1 MNEGQWL
8 SGTDPTLMLDHLRE
22 SGRAS
27 DRKLRLFAV
36 ACCRRLLHLR
46 WPDAVQEAL
55 EVAERFVDGQATAE
69 DLRRA
74 AADAAGY
81 DGAFPLGLR
90 AGAVAR
96 ACGPDARDAASATGQ
111 VVSALY
117 VAAGRSQSVRRAE
130 AAEHA
135 DLLRC
140 LFGNPFHVPVPIGP
154 AAQSWNDGCVV
165 RLTRAAYEERSW
177 ADGTLDNTRLA
188 VLADALEEAGVY
200 DNPLLEHLRGPGP
213 HVRGC
218 FVLDEILGKT

>member
-8 SGTDPTLMLDHLRE
+8 SGTDPTLMLDYLRE
-22 SGRAS
+22 PGGAS

-46 WPDAVQEAL
+46 WPDTVQEAL
-55 EVAERFVDGQATAE
+55 EVAERFADGQATAE

-74 AADAAGY
+74 AADAARY

-117 VAAGRSQSVRRAE
+117 VAAGRSDSVRRAE
-130 AAEHA
+130 AAEHG

-140 LFGNPFHVPVPIGP
+140 LFGNPFRIPAPIGP
-154 AAQSWNDGCVV
+154 AVLTWNDGCVPKLV
-165 RLTRAAYEERSW
+165 QAAYKERSW
-177 ADGTLDNTRLA
+177 ADGTLDRTRLA
-188 VLADALEEAGVY
+188 VLADALEESGYEGAEILG
-200 DNPLLEHLRGPGP
+200 HLRGPGP

-218 FVLDEILGKT
+218 HAVDSILGLA

>member
-1 MNEGQWL
+1 MNEEQWL
-8 SGTDPTLMLDHLRE
+8 SGADPTLMLDHLRE
-22 SGRAS
+22 SGRTS

-46 WPDAVQEAL
+46 WPDAVQESL
-55 EVAERFVDGQATAE
+55 EVAERFADGQATAE

-74 AADAAGY
+74 AADAARY

-130 AAEHA
+130 AAEHG

-140 LFGNPFHVPVPIGP
+140 LFGNPFRVPVPIGP
-154 AAQSWNDGCVV
+154 AVLTWNDGCVPKLV
-165 RLTRAAYEERSW
+165 QAAYKERSW
-177 ADGTLDNTRLA
+177 ADGTLDRTRLA
-188 VLADALEEAGVY
+188 VLADALEESGYEGAEILG
-200 DNPLLEHLRGPGP
+200 HLRGPGP

-218 FVLDEILGKT
+218 HAVDAILGRG

>member
-1 MNEGQWL
+1 MNEEQWL
-8 SGTDPTLMLDHLRE
+8 SDADPTLMLDYLRE

-46 WPDAVQEAL
+46 WPDSVQEAL
-55 EVAERFVDGQATAE
+55 EVAERFADGQATAE

-74 AADAAGY
+74 AADAARY

-111 VVSALY
+111 VVSALD
-117 VAAGRSQSVRRAE
+117 VAAGRSDSVRRAE

-140 LFGNPFHVPVPIGP
+140 LFGNPFRVPVPIGP
-154 AAQSWNDGCVV
+154 AVLTWNDGCVPKLV
-165 RLTRAAYEERSW
+165 QAAYEERSW
-177 ADGTLDNTRLA
+177 ADGTLDKTRLA
-188 VLADALEEAGVY
+188 VLADALEESGYEGAEILG
-200 DNPLLEHLRGPGP
+200 HLRGPGP

-218 FVLDEILGKT
+218 HAVDAILGRV

>member
-1 MNEGQWL
+1 MNEAQWL
-8 SGTDPTLMLDHLRE
+8 SGTDPTLMLDHMRE
-22 SGRAS
+22 SGGAS

-46 WPDAVQEAL
+46 WPDTVQESL
-55 EVAERFVDGQATAE
+55 EVAERFADGQATAE

-74 AADAAGY
+74 AADASWYG
-81 DGAFPLGLR
+81 GAFPLGLR

-96 ACGPDARDAASATGQ
+96 ACGSDARDAASATGQ

-117 VAAGRSQSVRRAE
+117 VAAGRSDSVRRAE

-140 LFGNPFHVPVPIGP
+140 LFGNPFRAAAPIGP
-154 AAQSWNDGCVV
+154 AVLSWNDGCVA
-165 RLTRAAYEERSW
+165 RLARAAYEERSG
-177 ADGTLDNTRLA
+177 ADGTLDNVRLA
-188 VLADALEEAGVY
+188 VLADALEESGYVGAEFLG
-200 DNPLLEHLRGPGP
+200 HLRGPGP

-218 FVLDEILGKT
+218 HAVDAILGRV

>member
-1 MNEGQWL
+1 MNEEQWL
-8 SGTDPTLMLDHLRE
+8 SDADPTLMLDYLRE

-55 EVAERFVDGQATAE
+55 EVAERFADGQATAD

-74 AADAAGY
+74 AADAAHY

-90 AGAVAR
+90 AGAVVR
-96 ACGPDARDAASATGQ
+96 ACGSDAGDAASATGQ

-117 VAAGRSQSVRRAE
+117 SAAGRSDSVRRAE

-140 LFGNPFHVPVPIGP
+140 LLGNPFRVSAPIGP
-154 AAQSWNDGCVV
+154 AVLAWNDGCVV
-165 RLTRAAYEERSW
+165 RLGQATYEERSW
-177 ADGTLDNTRLA
+177 TDGTLDNVRLA
-188 VLADALEEAGVY
+188 VLADALEESGLS
-200 DNPLLEHLRGPGP
+200 DPQLPGHLRGPGP

-218 FVLDEILGKT
+218 HAVDAILGRV

>member
-8 SGTDPTLMLDHLRE
+8 FGTDPTLMLDHLRE

-55 EVAERFVDGQATAE
+55 EVAERFADGQATAE

-74 AADAAGY
+74 AADAARY
-81 DGAFPLGLR
+81 DGTFPLGLR

-117 VAAGRSQSVRRAE
+117 VATGRSQSVRRAE
-130 AAEHA
+130 AAEHG

-140 LFGNPFHVPVPIGP
+140 LFGNPFRVPAPIGP

-165 RLTRAAYEERSW
+165 KLARAAYEERSW
-177 ADGTLDNTRLA
+177 ADGTLDKTRLA
-188 VLADALEEAGVY
+188 VLADALEESGYEGAEILG
-200 DNPLLEHLRGPGP
+200 HLRGPGP
-213 HVRGC
+213 HIRGC
-218 FVLDEILGKT
+218 HAVDAILGRV

>member
-8 SGTDPTLMLDHLRE
+8 SGTDPSLMLDYLRE

-55 EVAERFVDGQATAE
+55 EVAERFADGQAGAD

-74 AADAAGY
+74 AAARYG
-81 DGAFPLGLR
+81 GGFPLSLR

-96 ACGPDARDAASATGQ
+96 ACSPDAGDAASATGQ

-140 LFGNPFHVPVPIGP
+140 LFGNPFRVQVPIGP

-165 RLTRAAYEERSW
+165 KLARAAYEERSW

-188 VLADALEEAGVY
+188 VLADALEESGYVGAEILG
-200 DNPLLEHLRGPGP
+200 HLRWPGP

-218 FVLDEILGKT
+218 HSVDAILGRG

>member
-1 MNEGQWL
+1 MNEEQWL
-8 SGTDPTLMLDHLRE
+8 SGADPTLMLDHLRE
-22 SGRAS
+22 SVGAS

-74 AADAAGY
+74 AADAARY
-81 DGAFPLGLR
+81 DGTFPLGLR

-117 VAAGRSQSVRRAE
+117 VAAGRSDSVRRAE
-130 AAEHA
+130 AAEHG

-140 LFGNPFHVPVPIGP
+140 LFGNPFRVPVPIGP
-154 AAQSWNDGCVV
+154 AVLTWNDGCVPKLV
-165 RLTRAAYEERSW
+165 QAAYEERSW
-177 ADGTLDNTRLA
+177 ADGTLDRTRLA
-188 VLADALEEAGVY
+188 VLADALEESGYVGAEILG
-200 DNPLLEHLRGPGP
+200 HLRGPGP

-218 FVLDEILGKT
+218 HAVDAILGRG

>member
-1 MNEGQWL
+1 
-8 SGTDPTLMLDHLRE
+8 MLDYLRE

-46 WPDAVQEAL
+46 WPDTVQESL
-55 EVAERFVDGQATAE
+55 EVAVRFADGQAGAD

-74 AADAAGY
+74 AADAARYG
-81 DGAFPLGLR
+81 GGFPLGLR
-90 AGAVAR
+90 AGAVVR
-96 ACGPDARDAASATGQ
+96 ACGPDAREAASATGQ

-130 AAEHA
+130 AAEHG

-140 LFGNPFHVPVPIGP
+140 LFGNPFRVPATLGP
-154 AAQSWNDGCVV
+154 AALSWNDGSVV
-165 RLTRAAYEERSW
+165 RLAWAAYEERSW

-188 VLADALEEAGVY
+188 VLADALEEAGVN

-218 FVLDEILGKT
+218 FVLDAILGKT

>member
-8 SGTDPTLMLDHLRE
+8 SGTDPTLMLDYLRE
-22 SGRAS
+22 PGGAS
-27 DRKLRLFAV
+27 NRKLRLFAV

-46 WPDAVQEAL
+46 WPDAVQESL
-55 EVAERFVDGQATAE
+55 EVAERFADGQATAD
-69 DLRRA
+69 DLHRA
-74 AADAAGY
+74 AADAARY

-140 LFGNPFHVPVPIGP
+140 LLGNPFRVSAPIGP
-154 AAQSWNDGCVV
+154 AALSWNGCCVV
-165 RLTRAAYEERSW
+165 KLAWAAYEERSW
-177 ADGTLDNTRLA
+177 ADGTLDKTRLA
-188 VLADALEEAGVY
+188 VLADALEEAGVD

-218 FVLDEILGKT
+218 FVLDAILGKT